1 MLLPK
6 KLKHRKWQKTA
17 GNSGSKIASRINTLQ
32 FGSFGLISKTES
44 WITSRQLEAARR
56 AMRRQLQK
64 GGKIWIRIFPD
75 KPVTAKGNELPMGGG
90 KGTIDRFVRNV
101 KPGTILFEIDGV
113 TREVAQEAMRLAS
126 FKLPVRSK
134 FISKT
139 TH

>member
-6 KLKHRKWQKTA
+6 KLKHRKWHKKA
-17 GNSGSKIASRINTLQ
+17 GNSGGKRATRANQLS
-32 FGSFGLISKTES
+32 FGSFGLASKSTR

-56 AMRRQLQK
+56 AMRRSLQK

-90 KGTIDRFVRNV
+90 KGTLDRFVQNV

-113 TREVAQEAMRLAS
+113 EESLAEEAVRLGAH
-126 FKLPVRSK
+126 KLPIQTK
-134 FISKT
+134 FIRK
-139 TH
+139 